1 MIRPAE
7 ICAEKNLPVALR
19 LAVTDR
25 CQHRCLYCVPAQG
38 ILKCA
43 HGDILSYEEIVSFV
57 AGVRRSCGL
66 SRVRLTGGD
75 PLARR
80 DVTTLVEML
89 AALDLPD
96 LSLTTNGAQLGELA
110 ADLKRAGLRRLNVSL
125 DSLRPET
132 FRQLTRGGDLAGVLR
147 GLRAALAC
155 GLHPVR
161 LNMVVLRSINDGEV
175 AELARFALDLGCE
188 LRFLELM
195 PIGSAAARFSEWF
208 VPSAEVK
215 SRLEQSFD
223 LAPLANESGSTS
235 VNFAARSADGRSG
248 TIGFISSVSNSFCA
262 ACRRL
267 RLTPTG
273 LLLGCLARPEGLD
286 LRPILRGPPEARDP
300 ALAQAVQEAL
310 SLKGRRRCFADQ
322 RPMVGVGG

>member
-7 ICAEKNLPVALR
+7 KSSAVALR
-19 LAVTDR
+19 IAVTDR

-38 ILKCA
+38 VCKCA
-43 HGDILSYEEIVSFV
+43 HSDILSYEEIVSFV
-57 AGVRRSCGL
+57 AGVRRSCGV

-80 DVTTLVEML
+80 DVTALVEML

-96 LSLTTNGAQLGELA
+96 LALTTNGARLGELA
-110 ADLKRAGLRRLNVSL
+110 GDLKRAGLRRVNVSL

-132 FRQLTRGGDLAGVLR
+132 FRQLTRGGNMAAVVR
-147 GLRAALAC
+147 GIRAALDC

-161 LNMVVLRSINDGEV
+161 LNMVVLRGVNDGEV
-175 AELARFALDLGCE
+175 AEVARFALELGCE
-188 LRFLELM
+188 IRFLELM
-195 PIGSAAARFSEWF
+195 PIGSAAERFSEWF
-208 VPSAEVK
+208 VSSADVK
-215 SRLEQSFD
+215 TRLSQSFD
-223 LAPLANESGSTS
+223 LAPLANEADSSS
-235 VNFAARSADGRSG
+235 VNFAARSGDGRSG
-248 TIGFISSVSNSFCA
+248 TIGFISSVSDSFCG

-286 LRPILRGPPEARDP
+286 LRPILRGPAEARDP
-300 ALAQAVQEAL
+300 ALALAAKEAL
-310 SLKGRRRCFADQ
+310 GLKGRERCFAEQ
-322 RPMVGVGG
+322 RLMVGVGG